1 MPPPPSP
8 FHSHS
13 LLPIHSCAFPGD
25 PRRAFIWQNVL
36 LGHLL
41 LLLLLQPPGRMCSMC
56 VKILFDYCMWA
67 EGRGQGTSY
76 CRATCRNIY
85 FKYLFLVAGYEDA
98 AAAAAAASC
107 VYFDAQTV
115 QAAPWPPP
123 TPHSLPLP
131 SPLHARIA
139 FNYFSALDCTVG
151 VSAT

>member
-41 LLLLLQPPGRMCSMC
+41 LLLLQPPGRMCSMC
-56 VKILFDYCMWA
+56 VKILFDYCMWVV
-67 EGRGQGTSY
+67 GRGQGTSY

-85 FKYLFLVAGYEDA
+85 FKYLFLAAGYEEA
-98 AAAAAAASC
+98 AAAAAPC

-115 QAAPWPPP
+115 QATTWPPP
-123 TPHSLPLP
+123 THHSPPVP